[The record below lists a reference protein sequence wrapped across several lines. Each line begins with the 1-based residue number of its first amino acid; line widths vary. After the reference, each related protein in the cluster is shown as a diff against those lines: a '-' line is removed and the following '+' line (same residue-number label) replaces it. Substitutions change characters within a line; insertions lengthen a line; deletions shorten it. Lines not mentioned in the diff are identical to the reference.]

1 VSNPYQPLKAEI
13 VRVLEETPNIRSF
26 LLKPESEVPFLAG
39 QFIELTIPGFGE
51 APFTPSSSH
60 FKRETLEMTI
70 MKVGRATSA
79 LFELKARDVVGVRGP
94 FGQRYPL
101 ERFEGRDIYI
111 VGGGVGLA
119 PLRALFLALTHEPKK
134 YKRIFLRYGAR
145 TPKDLVYKY
154 LLPEWQKLPQVDIDL
169 SVDAADEKWMR
180 KVGVVTCL
188 LEEIP
193 CDEKTAISVVCGP
206 PVMMKFVTKRLLE
219 AGFRGENIYL
229 SMEMNMSCGLGQC
242 GHCKLGPYFTCKD
255 GPVLTWDQVKGIEEP
270 FV

>member
-1 VSNPYQPLKAEI
+1 MSNPYQPIKAEI
-13 VRVLEETPNIRSF
+13 LSVRDETPNIRSF
-26 LLKPESEVPFLAG
+26 LLKPEREVPFLAG

-60 FKRETLEMTI
+60 FARETVEMTI
-70 MKVGRATSA
+70 MKVGRATGA
-79 LFELKARDVVGVRGP
+79 LFGMKAGDLLGVRGP
-94 FGQRYPL
+94 YGQRYPL
-101 ERFEGRDIYI
+101 ERFEGKDIYI

-119 PLRALFLALTHEPKK
+119 PLRALFLALTHEIDK

-145 TPKDLVYKY
+145 TPEDIVYKY
-154 LLPEWQKLPQVDIDL
+154 LLPEWEKMKKVDIDL
-169 SVDAADEKWMR
+169 SVDVSDERWMK

-188 LEEIP
+188 MDDIP
-193 CDEKTAISVVCGP
+193 CDEKTSIAVVCGP
-206 PVMMKFVTKRLLE
+206 PIMMKFVTQRLLQ
-219 AGFRGENIYL
+219 AGFQGENIYL

-255 GPVLTWDQVKGIEEP
+255 GPVLTWEQVKDLEDP